1 MDPLRC
7 AYCRDVIGAYEP
19 VRVLLRDG
27 TDRRGSLVTL
37 REMLQAPGSA
47 ALHDHCYGAFAKC
60 GKEGRPGADA

>member
-7 AYCRDVIGAYEP
+7 VYCRDM
-19 VRVLLRDG
+19 
-27 TDRRGSLVTL
+27 VTL

-47 ALHDHCYGAFAKC
+47 ALHDHCYGAFAEC